1 MVEVYTRIEWVN
13 KKDGQ
18 TTPLGAS
25 NLNKMDAAIAEMD
38 KRIVELDTVKADK
51 MTVNTMLADC
61 DYDEE
66 TGIVK
71 LTRQNGEQIIFDLNI
86 EKIPVAFALSEAGV
100 LTMTT
105 EDGTEWTADIGAM
118 IPVLTFNNSD
128 TVNVIATGSGE
139 NKTYR
144 FEVKDGSITESKLR
158 PDYLAEIKIESGNAA
173 TSAANAATSAAD
185 AAASAKTA
193 QECREQAGKT
203 VTQTATDSNYNNWRP
218 VLVGSQNNANASFEA
233 ETETGETYVSD
244 KIVAQPSTGTLKAE
258 TFKGD
263 LDGNAKTAHYTWEAP
278 ITCSTWS
285 RLCYVSAQ
293 AAVHGSC
300 FILNVSVSRTGLVYH
315 DTFLIKVHHPSRAM
329 ITKLSGNLYKNGI
342 KYRVIAN
349 YNGNCYVELYDTVSS
364 ASVTSK
370 AKCSLVNIW
379 AGHVTTFTEFTDG
392 TTLPDKWSVAAE
404 ITTNA
409 NSLQGNLSWEEITDK
424 PDIPA
429 VPDWALQEFKPTYTA
444 AEVGADAAGAAD
456 NIMTIVRNNY
466 TPNHLTGVKT
476 DLYGT
481 TNIGYMYYDADTK
494 SFGGEVGL
502 PNLQRA
508 LQDASEKI
516 ANSMAKMDERIPEVT
531 TMTGATT
538 DADGTGG
545 LVPAPAKG
553 AQNRFLRADG
563 TWVAPPESGGGN
575 AGALSAC
582 FAYALCADA
591 GSVAA
596 KTATIQNDPNWE
608 LKVGS
613 VVAVKYSHAN
623 GASQKNITLNI
634 NDTGAKQ
641 IFYLYNPIG
650 NYVGHDNAIGRFNGE
665 IVVYMYDGT
674 YWAYV
679 GHGEDRNSTYSV
691 ITGATDSADGTS
703 GLVPRPKPGDNTKF
717 LRGDGTW
724 ASPSETEYSVNMIG
738 SKTSTDSIVVSDP
751 GIYTIVVYKY
761 GTTAPVDI
769 YQYVY
774 TYDDTDTF
782 AGKTKNV
789 TAAMSSTHGTVAVST
804 NDAGL
809 KITSAK
815 GYEFTIT
822 YRAF

>member
-128 TVNVIATGSGE
+128 TVNVIATGSGK

-144 FEVKDGSITESKLR
+144 FEVKDGSITEDKLR
-158 PDYLAEIKIESGNAA
+158 PDYLAEIKVESGKAATSATNAA
-173 TSAANAATSAAD
+173 TSERNAAE
-185 AAASAKTA
+185 SAKTA

-218 VLVGSQNNANASFEA
+218 VVVGAQNSDNAAFTA

-263 LDGNAKTAHYTWEAP
+263 LDGNAKTAHRTWETT

-293 AAVHGSC
+293 AACYGSC
-300 FILNVSVSRTGLVYH
+300 FILNVTVSRTGLIYH

-342 KYRVIAN
+342 KYRVIAD

-364 ASVTSK
+364 ARVTSK

-379 AGHVTTFTEFTDG
+379 AGHVTTFMEFTDG

-404 ITTNA
+404 ITTND
-409 NSLQGNLSWEEITDK
+409 NSLQGNLSWEEITGK
-424 PDIPA
+424 PD
-429 VPDWALQEFKPTYTA
+429 
-444 AEVGADAAGAAD
+444 
-456 NIMTIVRNNY
+456 
-466 TPNHLTGVKT
+466 
-476 DLYGT
+476 
-481 TNIGYMYYDADTK
+481 
-494 SFGGEVGL
+494 
-502 PNLQRA
+502 
-508 LQDASEKI
+508 
-516 ANSMAKMDERIPEVT
+516 
-531 TMTGATT
+531 MTGATA
-538 DADGTGG
+538 DADGTSG
-545 LVPAPAKG
+545 LVPAPLKG
-553 AQNRFLRADG
+553 EQNKFLRADG
-563 TWVAPPESGGGN
+563 TWVAPPEAGGGN
-575 AGALSAC
+575 AGASSVC
-582 FAYALCADA
+582 FAYAVCEDS
-591 GSVAA
+591 GNVAA

-608 LKVGS
+608 LKVGT
-613 VVAVKYSHAN
+613 VVAVKYSNINTAT
-623 GASQKNITLNI
+623 KDNITLNI

-641 IFYLYNPIG
+641 IFYRGRTLG
-650 NYVGHDNAIGRFNGE
+650 NYVGHNNAIGRLKNM

-679 GHGEDRNSTYSV
+679 GHGEDCDSTYSLM
-691 ITGATDSADGTS
+691 TGATADADGTS
-703 GLVPRPKPGDNTKF
+703 GLVPAPLKGEQNKF
-717 LRGDGTW
+717 LRADRTW

-738 SKTSTDSIVVSDP
+738 SKTSTDYIVVSDP
-751 GIYTIVVYKY
+751 GIYTIVVNKY

-774 TYDDTDTF
+774 TYNDTDTF